1 MCDIHIV
8 KLNKQYIACDRHTD
22 MKNNFIGY
30 VGQTDRHVFKLN
42 KQYIACE
49 RRIDMKKKMR
59 RVVLSKYNS
68 VRDPKNI

>member
-1 MCDIHIV
+1 MCD
-8 KLNKQYIACDRHTD
+8 RRTD
-22 MKNNFIGY
+22 MKNSFIGY

-59 RVVLSKYNS
+59 RVVLSKYNF
-68 VRDPKNI
+68 RNIFVIENLS